1 MQKFLQ
7 HSQRKPIALE
17 SNADITKSSGLMV
30 EVRQMFDT
38 FHPSMAP
45 PQPLLRHHPEME
57 TTSTNL

>member
-1 MQKFLQ
+1 M
-7 HSQRKPIALE
+7 
-17 SNADITKSSGLMV
+17 DITKSSGLMV